1 MEEFE
6 IYHWLIQHPFRTY
19 VTSAILI
26 LGLGLFIVAK
36 VTAYRDK
43 RRSSPEKHDEDTTTA
58 NKIPRHAT
66 SGRKAKL
73 KE

>member
-6 IYHWLIQHPFRTY
+6 IYHCLTQHPLRTY
-19 VTSAILI
+19 VTAAILI

-43 RRSSPEKHDEDTTTA
+43 RRSSPEKMGE
-58 NKIPRHAT
+58 IPQPLSGT
-66 SGRKAKL
+66 SSGRKAKL